1 MHRSPVI
8 HVPDRAHVLDRCLKR
23 LAALQGNLCLSI
35 MHQTEVG
42 SIGTKQTDICKTA
55 AGCLIGHNGVGV
67 IYLCGPV
74 DPGAKQRPQPTWVA
88 A

>member
-1 MHRSPVI
+1 
-8 HVPDRAHVLDRCLKR
+8 
-23 LAALQGNLCLSI
+23 